1 MIDIRRLLRLT
12 AIALFALPPALLAG
26 QHLEAAAPAVHAVEA
41 PYVRLL
47 PGSPFYDRQ
56 ELHRMK
62 FLAGWDPDRLL
73 FHYRTVAGLPQADGA
88 QPYSGWESGFIRG
101 HMLGHYL
108 SAASRIYAATG
119 DEKYRD
125 RANYIVAELAKCQA
139 ATGEDGYLAG
149 FPSSIFDKLE
159 RGTLGPGGVLVPYY
173 TVHKIIAGLLDVHH
187 YLGNKQAVEIAVR
200 MADYFQ
206 KRLEKLSPEELDNI
220 FHTDRQRNPSN
231 EFGGMGEALVDLSL
245 VTGEARYLKLAQVF
259 NRPWFVTPL
268 AAGEDRLTG
277 IHANTHIPQVI
288 SFVRYSEATGE
299 VETGLAARHFWE
311 MVTGQHSFANG
322 GNGFREWLD
331 KAGVET
337 GPSIDGGKSLPPT
350 TSESCGTYNMLKL
363 TARLF
368 EREPKI
374 EYADYYERALYNHI
388 LATMNPDTGAPTYFS
403 PMYGDFRTYLN
414 GTFCC
419 VASSLEYTPRFNE
432 GIYYAGGD
440 QLWINLYIPSSLEWS
455 GQQIKLTEK
464 GDVASGDET
473 VEFTVTKSAA
483 REGAAPAELSKPA
496 TLNFRVP
503 YWVAGPAVLSVNGQE
518 QVRSEKPSTYLSVT
532 RGWKEGDVVKLT
544 LPEAL
549 RIEHAKDSTSL
560 VSIFDGPVLLAG
572 ELGRDGIR
580 REVGDKDMN
589 LRVPRPTVPAIVSSS
604 QDPKDWLEPST
615 ANRQIF
621 KLKSIGP
628 ASGIV
633 FRPLYDLH
641 HQRYSVYWPLEPGNP
656 QSSGADLR

>member
-1 MIDIRRLLRLT
+1 MRFSRPFRA
-12 AIALFALPPALLAG
+12 AILPAILLFASRGPAVR
-26 QHLEAAAPAVHAVEA
+26 AAAPPAAQEVDASH
-41 PYVRLL
+41 VRLL
-47 PGSPFYDRQ
+47 PGSPLYDRQ
-56 ELHRMK
+56 ELHRTK
-62 FLAGWDPDRLL
+62 YLAGWDPDRLL

-108 SAASRIYAATG
+108 SAASRMYAATG

-139 ATGEDGYLAG
+139 ATHEDGYLAG
-149 FPSSIFDKLE
+149 FPPSIFDKLE
-159 RGTLGPGGVLVPYY
+159 RGTLSPGGVLVPYY

-187 YLGNKQAVEIAVR
+187 YLGSQQSLKIAVH

-206 KRLEKLSPEELDNI
+206 KRLEKLSSDELDNI

-245 VTGEARYLKLAQVF
+245 VTGEARYLKLAEVF
-259 NRPWFVTPL
+259 NRPWFVAPL
-268 AAGEDRLTG
+268 AAGEDHLAG
-277 IHANTHIPQVI
+277 IHANTHIPQII
-288 SFVRYSEATGE
+288 SFARYSEAAGDAQ
-299 VETGLAARHFWE
+299 TGLAAEHFWQ

-322 GNGFREWLD
+322 GNGFREWFD

-337 GPSIDGGKSLPPT
+337 GPSIDGGKSLPST

-388 LATMNPDTGAPTYFS
+388 LATMNPDTGAPTYFA
-403 PMYGDFRTYLN
+403 PLYGDFRTYLN

-440 QLWINLYIPSSLEWS
+440 QLWINLYIPSSLHWKE
-455 GQQIKLTEK
+455 QQITLTEK

-473 VEFTVTKSAA
+473 AEFTVTKSAA
-483 REGAAPAELSKPA
+483 RESEAPAEPAKPA

-503 YWVAGPAVLSVNGQE
+503 YWLAGPAVLSINGQE
-518 QVRSEKPSTYLSVT
+518 QSRTSKPSTYLSAARV
-532 RGWKEGDVVKLT
+532 WKDGDIVKLT
-544 LPEAL
+544 LPAAL

-560 VSIFDGPVLLAG
+560 VSIFHGPVLLAG

-589 LRVPRPTVPAIVSSS
+589 LRVPRPPIPAIVSSS
-604 QDPKDWLEPST
+604 QDPKDWFE
-615 ANRQIF
+615 ADAAARQVF
-621 KLKSIGP
+621 KLKAVGP
-628 ASGIV
+628 STGTV
-633 FRPLYDLH
+633 FRPLYELH
-641 HQRYSVYWPLEPGNP
+641 HQRYSVYWPLEAANP
-656 QSSGADLR
+656 QSSKAD

>member
-1 MIDIRRLLRLT
+1 MKLAQRYRAGFLLV
-12 AIALFALPPALLAG
+12 ALLSLDG
-26 QHLEAAAPAVHAVEA
+26 TLRAAAPPTVQAIEA
-41 PYVRLL
+41 FHVRLL

-56 ELHRMK
+56 ELHRTK

-73 FHYRTVAGLPQADGA
+73 FHYRTVAGLPQPDGA

-108 SAASRIYAATG
+108 SAASRMYAATA

-125 RANYIVAELAKCQA
+125 RANYIVVELAKCQA
-139 ATGEDGYLAG
+139 ATSEDGYLAG

-187 YLGNKQAVEIAVR
+187 YLGNQQALEIAVH

-206 KRLEKLSPEELDNI
+206 KRLEKLNPDELDNI

-245 VTGEARYLKLAQVF
+245 VTGEARYLKLAAVF

-268 AAGEDRLTG
+268 AAEEDHLGG
-277 IHANTHIPQVI
+277 IHANTHIPQAI
-288 SFVRYSEATGE
+288 SFARYSEATGDAQ
-299 VETGLAARHFWE
+299 TGLAAQHFWE
-311 MVTGQHSFANG
+311 MVTSQHSFVNG
-322 GNGFREWLD
+322 GNGFREWFD

-368 EREPKI
+368 ERKPKI

-388 LATMNPDTGAPTYFS
+388 LATINPDTGAPTYFS
-403 PMYGDFRTYLN
+403 SLYGDFRTYLN

-419 VASSLEYTPRFNE
+419 TASSLEYTPRFNE
-432 GIYYAGGD
+432 GIYFAGGD
-440 QLWINLYIPSSLEWS
+440 QLWINLYIPSSLQWKE
-455 GQQIKLTEK
+455 QQIALTEK
-464 GDVASGDET
+464 GNVASGDET
-473 VEFTVTKSAA
+473 AEFTVTKSAN
-483 REGAAPAELSKPA
+483 SKPA
-496 TLNFRVP
+496 TINFRIP
-503 YWVAGPAVLSVNGQE
+503 YWIAGPGVLSINGQE
-518 QVRSEKPSTYLSVT
+518 QSRSEKPSTYLSAT
-532 RGWKEGDVVKLT
+532 RVWKDGDVVT
-544 LPEAL
+544 LALPAAL
-549 RIEHAKDSTSL
+549 RIERAKDSSSL
-560 VSIFDGPVLLAG
+560 VSIFHGPVLLAG

-589 LRVPRPTVPAIVSSS
+589 LRVPRPPVPAIVSSS
-604 QDPKDWLEPST
+604 QDPKDWFEADP
-615 ANRQIF
+615 ANRQVF
-621 KLKSIGP
+621 KLKAVGP
-628 ASGIV
+628 ASGIA

-641 HQRYSVYWPLEPGNP
+641 HQRYSVYWPLDATNP
-656 QSSGADLR
+656 PSSKAD